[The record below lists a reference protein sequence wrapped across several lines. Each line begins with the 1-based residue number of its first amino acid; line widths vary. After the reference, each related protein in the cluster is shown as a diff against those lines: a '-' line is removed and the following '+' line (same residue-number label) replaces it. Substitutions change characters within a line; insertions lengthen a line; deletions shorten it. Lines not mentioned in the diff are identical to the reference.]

1 MSQNA
6 KLRGKWTLGET
17 RHFTGQKIF
26 NCQYIAARGPISAD
40 LTFQNRENGLRVV

>member
-6 KLRGKWTLGET
+6 KSGGKWTLGET

-26 NCQYIAARGPISAD
+26 KCQYIAARGPIITD
-40 LTFQNRENGLRVV
+40 LTFQNSENGLRVF